1 MNRFK
6 NAKIYIIKNSVD
18 DRVYIGST
26 CQRALTDRLWK
37 HSSSSMD
44 PKANGYNCALYQHM
58 REVGQFEFT
67 MELVEAYPCATK
79 KELVAREQYWMDQY
93 DWEVLLNQR
102 RAIKK

>member
-79 KELVAREQYWMDQY
+79 RVPGSSRKGVRFARSPAERGSLAEHQT
-93 DWEVLLNQR
+93 
-102 RAIKK
+102 